1 MNLISKDELWQAA
14 ADLPWEDVMLRRP
27 PSGEVIGVMRL
38 RGMTGAEV
46 NEWQEQATEGS
57 GKKRRQSRHAMA
69 LLVVKSAINEDGSP
83 FFDPKDVLKVS
94 QMPSYVLL
102 QLADVALKLSG
113 LGDDDEAKELIEGF
127 VEGPSE
133 GSTSD

>member
-1 MNLISKDELWQAA
+1 MNLISKDELWQVA

-27 PSGEVIGVMRL
+27 PNGDVIGVMRL
-38 RGMTGAEV
+38 RGLTGAEV
-46 NEWQEQATEGS
+46 NEWQEQATEGN
-57 GKKRRQSRHAMA
+57 GKRRKQSKHAMA
-69 LLVVKSAINEDGSP
+69 LLVVKSTINEDGSQ
-83 FFDPKDVLKVS
+83 FFDAKDVLKVS

-102 QLADVALKLSG
+102 QLTEVAMTLSG